1 MNKNSLIAWYQEV
14 LPTLKTRKEQILHI
28 VKAYSQDEGITMRAV
43 AKVLDV
49 PVHTISGRFGELE
62 REGKLKTAG
71 NIKYKG
77 SKAPHSLYKIVKL

>member
-28 VKAYSQDEGITMRAV
+28 VKAYSQDEGITMLAV

-62 REGKLKTAG
+62 REGKLKTEG
-71 NIKYKG
+71 TTKYKG